1 MKLAALLARKDLQQT
16 MRDRLSFVFILV
28 MPLAFTLFFGL
39 LFGANSSSNKLPL
52 AVWDADG
59 GAAAK
64 QLVAALDKSAVVT
77 VVAKQGAAFE
87 KWMADDRAAAGLVIP
102 KGYSDAVAGRQAGVA
117 DDRLDPGLERRLDRR
132 RRGALARRRSGDR
145 RARVARGRRGPLGD
159 AHATRPGLPRGR
171 RSSRRRRP
179 GRSSRQALAHPAVST
194 KVVEAGAAAGQ
205 TPSGFVLSSPGMMVN
220 FILFSLMTAGIALI
234 VERQNGTLQRLMTTR
249 LRRWELIGG
258 KAAGMFLLTF
268 VQQALLIAV
277 AQLFFGVDYLRDPAA
292 LLVMMVSLSLVAST
306 LGLLLASVL
315 KSEQALIATTVLVSM
330 AVAALSGAWFP
341 LEIAGQG
348 FQTVGHMLP
357 TAWILDGLRGIVV
370 RGFRRR
376 RRAARVRGLGR
387 VGGGVLRPRHLA
399 LPPER
404 LSPGRPGPS
413 RPGAGPQSF
422 LGLML
427 ASLGSASPASTSIAL
442 MIPLGTGQAGWTR
455 CSAASLSVT
464 GPSPR

>member
-77 VVAKQGAAFE
+77 VVDKQGSAFE

-102 KGYSDAVAGRQAGVA
+102 KGYSDAVAGGKQASLTIVSTQGSSGASTAAAEVRSLAGDQVTVELASRAAAQAIGTARFRGQGDVLSQLAGQARPVVA
-117 DDRLDPGLERRLDRR
+117 
-132 RRGALARRRSGDR
+132 
-145 RARVARGRRGPLGD
+145 
-159 AHATRPGLPRGR
+159 
-171 RSSRRRRP
+171 
-179 GRSSRQALAHPAVST
+179 QALAHPALST

-306 LGLLLASVL
+306 LGLLLASVM
-315 KSEQALIATTVLVSM
+315 KSEQALIATTVLTSM
-330 AVAALSGAWFP
+330 AIAALSGAWFP

-348 FQTVGHMLP
+348 FQTVGHLLP

-370 RGFRRR
+370 RGFSVADVLPAFAVSVAW
-376 RRAARVRGLGR
+376 AAGFF
-387 VGGGVLRPRHLA
+387 VLAIWRF
-399 LPPER
+399 R
-404 LSPGRPGPS
+404 LSD
-413 RPGAGPQSF
+413 
-422 LGLML
+422 
-427 ASLGSASPASTSIAL
+427 
-442 MIPLGTGQAGWTR
+442 
-455 CSAASLSVT
+455 
-464 GPSPR
+464 